1 MKIPAGWWLCALLV
15 TLTRGGAATL
25 EELIAEPRA
34 WPVELAITSPARATV
49 LEKGQPKG
57 AMLLGTG
64 RTITVTAI
72 AADGVT
78 GKVGGMV
85 VRVPVE
91 KTDLLSRVAG
101 LVVAP
106 PAPPPVADGATAAAP
121 EAATSG
127 VAAPATKPAVGAAP
141 SIMQRRL
148 TGKLVRLQGSSLK
161 PVDAASLGGVKY
173 YALYYSASW
182 CGPCKQFT
190 PELVRD
196 YQQLKAQ
203 YPQFEVVFIS
213 GDHNA
218 GAMRDYMRE
227 DRMAWP
233 ALNYEARSGAAE
245 LMRYG
250 GPGIPC
256 LVLVDDQ
263 GAVLSDSFENGNYV
277 GPRKV
282 LADAKRILQ
291 RGR

>member
-1 MKIPAGWWLCALLV
+1 MKISAGWLLCALLV
-15 TLTRGGAATL
+15 AVSRGGAATL

-72 AADGVT
+72 TADGIT

-91 KTDLLSRVAG
+91 KTDLLSRVSG

-106 PAPPPVADGATAAAP
+106 PPPAAGATAAAP
-121 EAATSG
+121 GAATSG
-127 VAAPATKPAVGAAP
+127 PTVPATKPAAGAAA

-148 TGKLVRLQGSSLK
+148 AGKLVRLQGSGWQ
-161 PVDAASLGGVKY
+161 PVDAATLGSVKY

-182 CGPCKQFT
+182 CGPCKAFT
-190 PELVRD
+190 PDLVRD
-196 YQQLKAQ
+196 YRQLKAQ

-213 GDHNA
+213 SDHNVA
-218 GAMRDYMRE
+218 AMRDYMRE

-233 ALNYEARSGAAE
+233 ALKYEARSGAEE

-256 LVLVDDQ
+256 LVLVDDK
-263 GAVLSDSFENGNYV
+263 GAVLSDSFEGDNYV

-291 RGR
+291 SGR

>member
-1 MKIPAGWWLCALLV
+1 MKIPAGWWLWALLV
-15 TLTRGGAATL
+15 TVTRGAAATL

-72 AADGVT
+72 AADGIT
-78 GKVGGMV
+78 GKVGATV
-85 VRVPVE
+85 VRVPIE
-91 KTDLLSRVAG
+91 KTDLLNRVAG

-106 PAPPPVADGATAAAP
+106 PTPPPPAAGATAAAAGSAP
-121 EAATSG
+121 
-127 VAAPATKPAVGAAP
+127 VAPAVPP

-148 TGKLVRLQGSSLK
+148 AGKLVRLQGSNLQT
-161 PVDAASLGGVKY
+161 VDAATLGGVKY

-196 YQQLKAQ
+196 YRQLKAQ

-256 LVLVDDQ
+256 LVLVDDK